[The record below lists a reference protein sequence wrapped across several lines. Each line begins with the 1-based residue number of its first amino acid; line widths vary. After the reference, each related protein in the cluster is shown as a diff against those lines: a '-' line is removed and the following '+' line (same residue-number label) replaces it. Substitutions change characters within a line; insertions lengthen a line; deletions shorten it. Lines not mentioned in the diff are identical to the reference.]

1 MEVIQ
6 EIGSYAGFAAV
17 VGLAVL
23 AALYFS
29 QARDVRRL
37 REWAGRSPERPEGG
51 PPTTGQRTGARP
63 VPRPPGQQ
71 TTSGRPV
78 PGALPDREPPP
89 VPRPAGGA
97 ATAAT
102 GAGTAVAA
110 GRPAQG
116 TGTGERDPA
125 AVSQDT
131 MAHPPPA
138 APHQDREESE
148 QDRDAPEPPTGVT
161 GVGGAGGAS
170 ARSGAARAD
179 EGEEQASGEDV
190 ENEPRLA
197 DDEQHQEHD
206 YDYDEDEDHYGQD
219 DHGQDDYG
227 QDDHGQD
234 DYGQDDYGQDDY
246 GQDDY
251 RQDDYDDYDAP
262 EAGGR
267 PVPTLPP
274 LTQRAPVAPSRP
286 GASAGGTSILPPY
299 EHSRPGG
306 PSGGRFSGRRRTVA
320 LVIGGVLALALIA
333 FGVTQLLPDGGGTPG
348 AEQQAGSADGRA
360 GSGGEGSGGEGGT
373 DGGEPS
379 TDPSQVTVA
388 VLNGTT
394 MPGLAADIGKTVEA
408 EGYRL
413 GKVTNGADQ
422 ARAESVVLF
431 APGARGEA
439 QAVARRLGIGQ
450 REPIDAASQQLAGDA
465 SVVVVTGADRIE

>member
-1 MEVIQ
+1 MEIIQ

-37 REWAGRSPERPEGG
+37 REWAGRSPERPEEGS
-51 PPTTGQRTGARP
+51 PTTGQRVVARP

-102 GAGTAVAA
+102 GAGAA
-110 GRPAQG
+110 GAAGPAQG
-116 TGTGERDPA
+116 AGERDPA

-138 APHQDREESE
+138 ASHQDGEESE
-148 QDRDAPEPPTGVT
+148 EDRDAPEPPTGATAVAGT
-161 GVGGAGGAS
+161 GAGPAGTGAV
-170 ARSGAARAD
+170 RAH
-179 EGEEQASGEDV
+179 EGDEQAAGEDV
-190 ENEPRLA
+190 EHESRLADESRLEHESRLA
-197 DDEQHQEHD
+197 DDEQHEGEDD
-206 YDYDEDEDHYGQD
+206 YDDEDYYE
-219 DHGQDDYG
+219 
-227 QDDHGQD
+227 
-234 DYGQDDYGQDDY
+234 
-246 GQDDY
+246 
-251 RQDDYDDYDAP
+251 DDYDAP
-262 EAGGR
+262 ETGDR

-274 LTQRAPVAPSRP
+274 LAPRAPVAPSRP
-286 GASAGGTSILPPY
+286 GASADGPSILPPY

-306 PSGGRFSGRRRTVA
+306 PPGGRFSGRRRTVA
-320 LVIGGVLALALIA
+320 LVIGGVLALALVA
-333 FGVTQLLPDGGGTPG
+333 FGVTQLLPSGGETPG
-348 AEQQAGSADGRA
+348 AEQQAGSTG
-360 GSGGEGSGGEGGT
+360 GSAGSGGEGGT

-379 TDPSQVTVA
+379 IDPSQVTVA

-394 MPGLAADIGKTVEA
+394 TSGLAADIGKTVEA

-439 QAVARRLGIGQ
+439 QAIARRLGIGQ

-465 SVVVVTGADRIE
+465 SVVVVTGADRIK